1 MELFLLFS
9 LIFVYIGENADAEIA
24 SSKGTDFVISF
35 LQQILP
41 GSTTLQISADVTSRV
56 SIEAPFIGFSKTMQ
70 LDPGSREIRME
81 QTLRETSTLISFKAI
96 RVKSDNPISV
106 YVFDDLKPYIGGYLA
121 LPVESL
127 GSEYMVVTK
136 SGRKSEVLI
145 SAAEDRTAV
154 SVTLKSKTNITHQ
167 GYKYSDGDIIR
178 ETLDTFQTWQ
188 IQSDSDLSGTIVKA
202 DGKVVVI
209 AGSECAGVPDTAS
222 ECDFITEQLTPVSSW
237 EISFIV
243 PLVRKCANVIRIMAR
258 DDATDVK
265 VTYAKQSWNT
275 MLDATIFVDREYH
288 PITDKV
294 PVVVIE
300 SKKPVHVMLFTGP
313 SATSQVNTCGPSMT
327 TIPAFTQYSN
337 DYRMLLP
344 DANVDYHLLTL
355 IVPASNLNGLR
366 INNNTISTIS
376 SQRIYAGFA
385 SEDFFVIEADLAGV
399 SQNVHITQTANVDFG
414 AFVYGMVGNGS
425 FGYPL
430 GLKVDLTKAN
440 AEVRLVGGSTGASG
454 RAEVFF
460 HGHWGTVC
468 DVKFDTEDAKVVCK
482 MMGFYFGA
490 ANPVAG
496 HYGAGSGI
504 VLVDNLRCTG
514 NEDNVHMCASG
525 QWENSACTHEQD
537 VGVDC
542 STQVRLVGTHDPRD
556 GRVEVFY
563 RGQWGS
569 VCDDA
574 FDRREA
580 TVLCSSLG
588 YGNTGYFYTGGGG
601 SGAQWLDDLECTG
614 RENDIAQCMSKN
626 WGITDCTHEED
637 VWLSCYPHTPV
648 RLVDG
653 RTPAEGRLEV
663 RMLDGWH
670 SVCDSDFTPR
680 DALVVCGM
688 IGYTYKV
695 SDSNPPVSVYKNAY
709 FGQGHGKVAI
719 AELNCTGSESDIA
732 DCASRTW
739 LINSCTHQDDVGVGC
754 DSHIRLVDG
763 PRVTEGRLEVYFRGQ
778 WGTICDRQF
787 TSGDAEV
794 VCRQMNYQYFSG
806 YNVVKTG
813 GTYGTSSART
823 IIGNLSCHGNENDI
837 AICPSDPWLN
847 TSCSHG
853 NAVGVDCGSK
863 LRLVNGSSP
872 TEGRV
877 EVFYGGQWG
886 TVCSNGFD
894 QQDADVICNQ
904 MGFNFETPRRVYG
917 HAHYGQGSGQI
928 VIDELGCGGKET
940 DVMFCM
946 SSPWLTHGCT
956 HAQDV
961 GIDCGLRLQDAIQA
975 SCTPSKW
982 NISVDMTLLER
993 VFPGSRS
1000 SDIVLGQNS
1009 QCSGTKQGKL
1019 LVFDRGIHTCGTVST
1034 TSAVANVYT
1043 AFLLYAYH
1051 DVNHPNVVR
1060 NVNWTLTLNCNVN
1073 VNGQAV
1079 IDVSTYHN
1087 GSSGSVNPSASF
1099 TVMQEFYSGFA
1110 NGNFTQKLPDHPL
1123 RLQIGRDVFV
1133 RLYTPNA
1140 DVNTKMIV
1148 QSCYATPTSN
1158 KDDTHRLALIT
1169 NRCSADQ
1176 SVRQE
1181 LSTNHEFGFKFTA
1194 FSFSGASAEL
1204 FIHCDVKFCAVT
1216 SFTPSCIQVC
1226 SSG

>member
-1 MELFLLFS
+1 
-9 LIFVYIGENADAEIA
+9 
-24 SSKGTDFVISF
+24 
-35 LQQILP
+35 
-41 GSTTLQISADVTSRV
+41 
-56 SIEAPFIGFSKTMQ
+56 
-70 LDPGSREIRME
+70 
-81 QTLRETSTLISFKAI
+81 
-96 RVKSDNPISV
+96 
-106 YVFDDLKPYIGGYLA
+106 
-121 LPVESL
+121 
-127 GSEYMVVTK
+127 
-136 SGRKSEVLI
+136 
-145 SAAEDRTAV
+145 
-154 SVTLKSKTNITHQ
+154 
-167 GYKYSDGDIIR
+167 
-178 ETLDTFQTWQ
+178 
-188 IQSDSDLSGTIVKA
+188 
-202 DGKVVVI
+202 
-209 AGSECAGVPDTAS
+209 
-222 ECDFITEQLTPVSSW
+222 
-237 EISFIV
+237 
-243 PLVRKCANVIRIMAR
+243 
-258 DDATDVK
+258 
-265 VTYAKQSWNT
+265 
-275 MLDATIFVDREYH
+275 
-288 PITDKV
+288 
-294 PVVVIE
+294 
-300 SKKPVHVMLFTGP
+300 
-313 SATSQVNTCGPSMT
+313 
-327 TIPAFTQYSN
+327 
-337 DYRMLLP
+337 
-344 DANVDYHLLTL
+344 
-355 IVPASNLNGLR
+355 
-366 INNNTISTIS
+366 
-376 SQRIYAGFA
+376 
-385 SEDFFVIEADLAGV
+385 
-399 SQNVHITQTANVDFG
+399 
-414 AFVYGMVGNGS
+414 
-425 FGYPL
+425 
-430 GLKVDLTKAN
+430 
-440 AEVRLVGGSTGASG
+440 
-454 RAEVFF
+454 
-460 HGHWGTVC
+460 
-468 DVKFDTEDAKVVCK
+468 
-482 MMGFYFGA
+482 
-490 ANPVAG
+490 
-496 HYGAGSGI
+496 
-504 VLVDNLRCTG
+504 
-514 NEDNVHMCASG
+514 
-525 QWENSACTHEQD
+525 
-537 VGVDC
+537 
-542 STQVRLVGTHDPRD
+542 TQVRLVGTHDPRD

-637 VWLSCYPHTPV
+637 VWLSCCNKIMLLVDPHTPV

-794 VCRQMNYQYFSG
+794 
-806 YNVVKTG
+806 TG

-877 EVFYGGQWG
+877 EVFYGGQ
-886 TVCSNGFD
+886 
-894 QQDADVICNQ
+894 
-904 MGFNFETPRRVYG
+904 RVYG

-956 HAQDV
+956 HAQD
-961 GIDCGLRLQDAIQA
+961 
-975 SCTPSKW
+975 
-982 NISVDMTLLER
+982 
-993 VFPGSRS
+993 
-1000 SDIVLGQNS
+1000 
-1009 QCSGTKQGKL
+1009 
-1019 LVFDRGIHTCGTVST
+1019 

-1099 TVMQEFYSGFA
+1099 TVMQEFY
-1110 NGNFTQKLPDHPL
+1110 
-1123 RLQIGRDVFV
+1123 R
-1133 RLYTPNA
+1133 
-1140 DVNTKMIV
+1140 
-1148 QSCYATPTSN
+1148 
-1158 KDDTHRLALIT
+1158 
-1169 NRCSADQ
+1169 
-1176 SVRQE
+1176 
-1181 LSTNHEFGFKFTA
+1181 
-1194 FSFSGASAEL
+1194 
-1204 FIHCDVKFCAVT
+1204 
-1216 SFTPSCIQVC
+1216 
-1226 SSG
+1226 